1 MFKTFKIVL
10 SILNIA
16 LLFIVIILTLYMFQ
30 ECIEECNSIIKDF
43 IFIVIFLY
51 LIIMLYLHVRHIIQ
65 YVKSGNDKKIQWNL
79 KIPWEKFG
87 DAKIMSYL
95 CTVNKKDRIWWNIQP
110 IKKNADSLKIFHEFV
125 GSWEFS

>member
-65 YVKSGNDKKIQWNL
+65 YVKSGNDKKIQ
-79 KIPWEKFG
+79 
-87 DAKIMSYL
+87 
-95 CTVNKKDRIWWNIQP
+95 
-110 IKKNADSLKIFHEFV
+110 
-125 GSWEFS
+125 